1 MKEIGKQEYVKSVL
15 KERKESMVGMI
26 CEKVDFEPGMKEWR
40 VMDDEWWIDGGS
52 WMGKYDVINKTGR
65 T

>member
-26 CEKVDFEPGMKEWR
+26 CEKVDFEPGMKE
-40 VMDDEWWIDGGS
+40 
-52 WMGKYDVINKTGR
+52 
-65 T
+65 